1 MISSI
6 LLPFLL
12 TLSRLLGHEPA
23 GSLFVPGGY
32 FLHVP
37 LSLPL
42 DGNHPM
48 GADGVTADI
57 GLLLETNRVRG
68 LLGLAYTTEVQDAFL
83 LGSPR
88 PMAPVT

>member
-1 MISSI
+1 MVSSI

-12 TLSRLLGHEPA
+12 ALSRLLGHEQA

-32 FLHVP
+32 LLHVP
-37 LSLPL
+37 LSFPL
-42 DGNHPM
+42 DGNHPV
-48 GADGVTADI
+48 GADGVVANI
-57 GLLLETNRVRG
+57 ALLLETNGVRG
-68 LLGLAYTTEVQDAFL
+68 LLSLAYTTKVKDPFL